1 MCTGAPEGDVRTDAL
16 LVLVNLLIVF
26 AIGDPGKGANRR

>member
-1 MCTGAPEGDVRTDAL
+1 MCTAASVGDVRTDAL

-26 AIGDPGKGANRR
+26 AIGDPGKGVTR

>member
-1 MCTGAPEGDVRTDAL
+1 MCTGAPEGDVRTD
-16 LVLVNLLIVF
+16 VLVNLLIVF